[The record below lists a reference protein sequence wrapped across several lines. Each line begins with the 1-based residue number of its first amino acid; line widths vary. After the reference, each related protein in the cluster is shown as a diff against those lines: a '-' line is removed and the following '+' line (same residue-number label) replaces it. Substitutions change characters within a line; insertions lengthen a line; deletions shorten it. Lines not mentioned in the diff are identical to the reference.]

1 MAASRTSRLS
11 SVLVL
16 FALVACGG
24 GDAEGRSMDPAAA
37 PGADAASGAATA
49 ARGLATDS
57 LEVTLEGQPFAGT
70 HRVAGELGCMMYG
83 GVWQASYEVQD
94 ATGLS
99 GMLVQLKD
107 VPATGG
113 STDQLTLSIV
123 FGQMDDMTGNA
134 GVVDVVGSEQ
144 SGDARG
150 TVTREG
156 NAGAVIR
163 IEGTAQHGARVTTV
177 LRCAKVEFLQ

>member
-1 MAASRTSRLS
+1 MAAFRASRLPS
-11 SVLVL
+11 
-16 FALVACGG
+16 ALALLALIACGG
-24 GDAEGRSMDPAAA
+24 GDAEGRATDPAASASSDVASEASPAAA
-37 PGADAASGAATA
+37 PAGS
-49 ARGLATDS
+49 DS
-57 LEVTLEGQPFAGT
+57 LEVTLDGQLFAGT
-70 HRVAGELGCMMYG
+70 HGASGPLGCTMFG
-83 GVWQASYEVQD
+83 GLWQAHYEVQG

-113 STDQLTLSIV
+113 STDKLTLSLV
-123 FGQMDDMTGNA
+123 FGQMDDMSGNA

-144 SGDARG
+144 GGNARG

-156 NAGAVIR
+156 NAGAMIR

-177 LRCAKVEFLQ
+177 LRCATVEFLQ